1 MRHANIHNFMVV
13 DDFQFL
19 QDLEITLNF
28 SFIFYRKI
36 WFAK

>member
-1 MRHANIHNFMVV
+1 MRLADIHNFMVV

-19 QDLEITLNF
+19 QDLEIALNLI
-28 SFIFYRKI
+28 SIFYYKI